1 MSQYSGEAREKA
13 SGGTSE
19 KDGGETGQFKN
30 DVRRLKEDLAVL
42 RSDLA
47 DLTKSL
53 MRTGKDTAQNA
64 GERITDE
71 ITAHP
76 AVSLLGA
83 FGLGFLVAKILD

>member
-1 MSQYSGEAREKA
+1 M
-13 SGGTSE
+13 
-19 KDGGETGQFKN
+19 
-30 DVRRLKEDLAVL
+30 L